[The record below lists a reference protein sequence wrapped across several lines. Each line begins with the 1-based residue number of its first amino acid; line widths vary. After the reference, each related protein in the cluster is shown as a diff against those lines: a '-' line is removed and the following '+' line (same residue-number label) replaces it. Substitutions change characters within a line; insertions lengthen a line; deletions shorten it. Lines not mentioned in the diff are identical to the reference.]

1 MTTPPTRPS
10 GSPGPATDVPDAPT
24 DVPDGATD
32 VPDAPTDLPDPAPHP
47 EARRLRDLFHAEV
60 RLHDRDAAPGFLVDH
75 DGPVH
80 RTYPADPRSHGAMV
94 ECPEGLGDDPEHW
107 IRRQV
112 EFFSDR
118 GQRVEWKTYSYDEPV
133 DLVSRL
139 GRVGF
144 VAQDD
149 EVLLLGRCTDLV
161 HDVGLPEGLRLRDV
175 EDDEDWERVRILCDT
190 VWGRE
195 TSWVNDSLRAEQR
208 ARPGLLTASVVE
220 EVDGGRVVSYGVLRL
235 TEHTSFCGL
244 WGGSTLPQWRRRG
257 LYRALVS
264 HRAALALDRGVPHAR
279 VDTSPDSRPVL
290 LRLGLHA
297 ASGTRP
303 FVLDPAR
310 GRGNGGTSS
319 DAG

>member
-1 MTTPPTRPS
+1 MRSAPAMRWDGAVTTRP
-10 GSPGPATDVPDAPT
+10 TDPT
-24 DVPDGATD
+24 DPADPAAG
-32 VPDAPTDLPDPAPHP
+32 LPDPAAQP
-47 EARRLRDLFHAEV
+47 EACRLRDLFHTEV

-80 RTYPADPRSHGAMV
+80 RTYPADPRRAGAMV
-94 ECPEGLGDDPEHW
+94 ECPEGLGDDPDRW

-112 EFFSDR
+112 EFFGDR
-118 GQRVEWKTYSYDEPV
+118 GQHVEWKTYSYDQPA
-133 DLVSRL
+133 DLPSRL
-139 GRVGF
+139 ARAGF
-144 VAQDD
+144 AAQDD

-161 HDVGLPEGLRLRDV
+161 HDVELPEGVRLRDV
-175 EDDEDWERVRILCDT
+175 EDDEDWERVRVLCDT

-208 ARPGLLTASVVE
+208 ARPDLMTASVVE

-235 TEHTSFCGL
+235 TEDTSFCGL

-310 GRGNGGTSS
+310 RRGNGGTTS
-319 DAG
+319 DAR